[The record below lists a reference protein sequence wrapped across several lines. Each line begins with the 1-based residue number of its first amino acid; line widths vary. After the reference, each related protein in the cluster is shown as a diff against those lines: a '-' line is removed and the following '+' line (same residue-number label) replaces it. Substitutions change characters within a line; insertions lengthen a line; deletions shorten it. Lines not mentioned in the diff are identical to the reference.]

1 MPRIMITPPELVY
14 KDGPCQQI
22 FRTAGMEVVYPP
34 HGLRLDTPQRLVE
47 HLQGVEGLMA
57 SGERLTDEIFAQVPL
72 RAVARVGVGY
82 DFIDIDAAVR
92 HGVAVTI
99 TPGTNQVSVAEH
111 MLAMLL
117 AVMRGFPG
125 RDMTVRDGTWQR
137 TGRTPRVAGKTL
149 GLVGL
154 GRIGKAIVP
163 RAKALGL
170 SVVAYDPA
178 PDRRFAAAE
187 GVELVS
193 LDELLGRSHI
203 VSLHLPRTSQTEG
216 IIDRE
221 ALARMPQG
229 SVLINTAR
237 GGLVDE
243 EALADALESGHLW
256 GAGLDVFAAEPPP
269 ASLRLLKFDNV
280 LLSPHMAGLDDA
292 SIEAMERMA
301 AECLVS
307 LHRTG
312 TAADGCLVPPTGT
325 PPWRWQR

>member
-1 MPRIMITPPELVY
+1 
-14 KDGPCQQI
+14 
-22 FRTAGMEVVYPP
+22 MEVVYPP
-34 HGLRLDTPQRLVE
+34 RGLRLDTPQRLVE

-82 DFIDIDAAVR
+82 DFIDINAAAR

-117 AVMRGFPG
+117 SVMRGFPG
-125 RDMTVRDGTWQR
+125 RNMTVRDGTWQR

-170 SVVAYDPA
+170 AVLAYDPA
-178 PDRRFAAAE
+178 PDRQFAAAE
-187 GVELVS
+187 GIELVS

-216 IIDRE
+216 IINRE
-221 ALARMPQG
+221 ALAKMPRG
-229 SVLINTAR
+229 AVLINTAR

-269 ASLRLLKFDNV
+269 ESLRLLKFDNV

-307 LHRTG
+307 LYRTG
-312 TAADGCLVPPTGT
+312 TAAAGCLVPPTGS